1 MLWLRRF
8 WEQWRRK
15 QTRLIVWKCL
25 MATLCAAA
33 LTSAYAQNAWE
44 YSVRVS
50 ATVQPSPPQIKLTWP
65 QDTVLMPSNYTV
77 FRKSLS
83 DTSWGNGVILSGATT
98 NYTDTNVTNGDA
110 YEYQIIKATSYYT
123 GYGYIYAGINFPLIE
138 SRGTVDLIVDN
149 RFSVGLSNQL
159 EQLEQDLVGDG
170 WAVLRHDVSTND
182 TVQYVKSLI
191 QADYNA
197 DPADVNTVFLF
208 GHIPVPYSGDI
219 APDEH
224 VPNHQ
229 GAWPADVYYGDL
241 FGNWTDTTVRDTNAD
256 YPRNWNVPG
265 DGKFDQ
271 SSIPGS
277 VELMVGRVDMYN
289 LPGETTSGGP
299 PTLPSEQSL
308 LANYLAKDHS
318 YRTKVFNLPRSGII
332 ADYFGN
338 YNGEAFA
345 ASGWRNF
352 APFFGYTNIT
362 SLTNEGTW
370 IPTLRNQPF
379 LWSYGCGSSGTFNS
393 INDLGND
400 GQYYTAIS
408 PDFYNANFQT
418 VFTMLF
424 GSWFGDW
431 DVQDDLMR
439 ETIASP
445 TYTLACLWSGSPHW
459 FCQHMALGQTLGF
472 STRLTQNNGPT
483 GLYQTEKMTYAGLV
497 HIALMGDPTLRMHVV
512 APVMNLAALTNSNS
526 VQLSWIASPDT
537 VVGYNIYRSSIS
549 TGPFTRLNAQLV
561 TTTNY
566 LDSSPLIGSQA
577 YMVRAVKLENTPS
590 GTYYNASQGTFCSS
604 ISPAPFFIG
613 ETALGNNWYYL
624 APGTDNVFG
633 YFSLMDFPYVF
644 HQDMGWEY
652 FIEAGDAQHGGYFY
666 DFTDDVFFYTQ
677 PALFPYIYDFKANAW
692 MYYSPL
698 EGSPGRYTSNPR
710 WFYNLTTKAWSN
722 HL

>member
-1 MLWLRRF
+1 MQAWANPF
-8 WEQWRRK
+8 WRQK
-15 QTRLIVWKCL
+15 QARAMVCKSL
-25 MATLCAAA
+25 MTILCAAV
-33 LTSAYAQNAWE
+33 LTSAYGQDTWE

-50 ATVQPSPPQIKLTWP
+50 ATVQSSPPQIKLVWP
-65 QDTVLMPSNYTV
+65 QDTVAVPSSYTV

-83 DTSWGNGVILSGATT
+83 ATSWGNGTALSGSTT
-98 NYTDTNVTNGDA
+98 NYTDTNVANGAA
-110 YEYQIIKATSYYT
+110 YEYQIVKAASGYT
-123 GYGYIYAGINFPLIE
+123 GYGYIYAGINFPLTE

-149 RFSVGLSNQL
+149 RFSVALSNQL
-159 EQLEQDLVGDG
+159 QQLEQDLVGDG
-170 WAVLRHDVSTND
+170 WAVLRHDVATNN

-241 FGNWTDTTVRDTNAD
+241 FGNWTDSTVRDTNAD
-256 YPRNWNVPG
+256 YSRNWNVPG

-289 LPGETTSGGP
+289 LPGLTSWNGS

-308 LANYLAKDHS
+308 LANYLAKDHN
-318 YRTKVFNLPRSGII
+318 YRTKVFNLPRTGLIG
-332 ADYFGN
+332 DYFGN

-352 APFFGYTNIT
+352 APFFGYTNIINL
-362 SLTNEGTW
+362 SNQGTW
-370 IPTLRNQPF
+370 ISTLRSQPF
-379 LWSYGCGSSGTFNS
+379 LWSYGCGSSGTWNS
-393 INDLGND
+393 INDLGD
-400 GQYYTAIS
+400 EGQYYTALS
-408 PDFYNANFQT
+408 PDFYNANVQT

-431 DVQDDLMR
+431 DVQDDVMR
-439 ETIASP
+439 ETIAAP

-497 HIALMGDPTLRMHVV
+497 HVALMGDPTLRMHVV
-512 APVMNLAALTNSNS
+512 APAMNLTGYSNS
-526 VQLSWIASPDT
+526 TNVQLSWNASPDT
-537 VVGYNIYRSSIS
+537 VVGYDIYRASSS
-549 TGPFTRLNAQLV
+549 SWPFTRVNAQLV
-561 TTTNY
+561 TGTNY
-566 LDSSPLIGSQA
+566 IDGSPSATSGT
-577 YMVRAVKLENTPS
+577 YMVRAVKLESTPS
-590 GTYYNASQGTFCSS
+590 GTYYNASQGTFSS
-604 ISPAPFFIG
+604 VAPAPFFNG
-613 ETALGNNWYYL
+613 EAPLGNDWYYL
-624 APGTDNVFG
+624 SPDTNNVFG
-633 YFSLMDFPYVF
+633 YVDLIDFPYIF
-644 HQDMGWEY
+644 QLDMGWEY
-652 FIEAGDAQHGGYFY
+652 FFDAGNAQHGAYFY
-666 DFTDDVFFYTQ
+666 DFTDGVFFYTQ
-677 PALFPYIYDFKANAW
+677 PSLFPYIYDFRANAW

-698 EGSPGRYTSNPR
+698 SGSPGRYTSKPR
-710 WFYNLTTKAWSN
+710 WFYNFSTNQWVN